1 LNISAITV
9 QIKRTMPQIN
19 LDMDVLRTLIT
30 AQQLGGFNRAA
41 KRVGRSQSA
50 VSQQIR
56 KLEEQFGE
64 PLFRKAGR
72 GLALTAAGE
81 IVLGYAQRI
90 LDLNDEAVAAVRG
103 VAAQGSVRFGL
114 PGDFAETWLPMALGR
129 FKRTHPAVR
138 VEASVDR
145 NTTLIDRLDKGE
157 LDLALIFGR
166 GARSDAELLAKLP
179 VFWIGTR
186 TGKALSAPEEG
197 LPLAVFE
204 SPCSFRGAAITALDR
219 VGIPW
224 HIAFTSPS
232 LPGLWAA
239 VEAGLGVTVR
249 TAAGLPGSLAV
260 LNEESGLP
268 PLPPVELCLH
278 DAGRLLAPAIVQLK
292 EILLDVLAPN
302 LAALKLAKASVSPAH
317 YVRSK
322 WRQI

>member
-1 LNISAITV
+1 MSTAQDDLSLAKDRAKKAFSSAFRLAGPKHRIRRHETLQSTEATV

-19 LDMDVLRTLIT
+19 LDMDVLPTLTT

-103 VAAQGSVRFGL
+103 VAVEGSVRFGL
-114 PGDFAETWLPMALGR
+114 PGDFAEIWLPMALGR

-138 VEASVDR
+138 IEASVDR
-145 NTTLIDRLDKGE
+145 NTALIDRLDKGE

-179 VFWIGTR
+179 VFWIGAR
-186 TGKALSAPEEG
+186 TGKALSAPGEG

-204 SPCSFRGAAITALDR
+204 SPCSFRGAATTALDR
-219 VGIPW
+219 MGIPW
-224 HIAFTSPS
+224 HVAF
-232 LPGLWAA
+232 
-239 VEAGLGVTVR
+239 
-249 TAAGLPGSLAV
+249 
-260 LNEESGLP
+260 
-268 PLPPVELCLH
+268 
-278 DAGRLLAPAIVQLK
+278 
-292 EILLDVLAPN
+292 
-302 LAALKLAKASVSPAH
+302 
-317 YVRSK
+317 
-322 WRQI
+322 

>member
-1 LNISAITV
+1 
-9 QIKRTMPQIN
+9 MPQIN

-103 VAAQGSVRFGL
+103 VTAQGSVRFGL

-145 NTTLIDRLDKGE
+145 NTTLIDRLDMGE

-179 VFWIGTR
+179 VFWIGAR
-186 TGKALSAPEEG
+186 TGRALSAPG
-197 LPLAVFE
+197 KACRLRCSNLPVPSAGRQLLLLI
-204 SPCSFRGAAITALDR
+204 G
-219 VGIPW
+219 W
-224 HIAFTSPS
+224 AFPGTSP
-232 LPGLWAA
+232 LRAQA
-239 VEAGLGVTVR
+239 YR
-249 TAAGLPGSLAV
+249 D
-260 LNEESGLP
+260 SG
-268 PLPPVELCLH
+268 
-278 DAGRLLAPAIVQLK
+278 R
-292 EILLDVLAPN
+292 
-302 LAALKLAKASVSPAH
+302 
-317 YVRSK
+317 RSK
-322 WRQI
+322 LDSESLHGRPPGYPVR